1 MGNISTNSFCLKAS
15 AQVGQYTLL
24 KHIIFIRN
32 LKMSQ
37 LIPPSPSIR
46 TGSCVPRKAYGRF
59 EFLVCDW
66 TLMKKLPGDA
76 INSQTFVMA
85 DDSKWIL
92 QIFAGGKT
100 ERQAGFVTT
109 EVVLTDMG
117 DTEEDSI
124 TATINLSVLSQRSEH
139 AHDPD
144 LAKLSFK
151 SMVALEFRLDDT
163 SRQVWAV
170 DNFIQTL
177 VLEQRFVLND
187 TVLFAVE
194 IEVLGLPGPRKGAM
208 PVDIS
213 TPITLQDDLSA
224 LLDNPQTSH
233 TDITLVVE
241 GKKFHCHK
249 CILAARSY
257 FFKEKLQNSTFNAKL
272 VMSMGKYHVVDM
284 NSSIFGHVLQYI
296 YSDKCR

>member
-1 MGNISTNSFCLKAS
+1 
-15 AQVGQYTLL
+15 
-24 KHIIFIRN
+24 
-32 LKMSQ
+32 MSQ
-37 LIPPSPSIR
+37 SIPPSPSIR

-76 INSQTFVMA
+76 ISSQTFLMT
-85 DDSKWIL
+85 DDSKWML

-100 ERQAGFVTT
+100 ERQAGFITT
-109 EVVLTDMG
+109 EVVLIDMG
-117 DTEEDSI
+117 ETDEDSV
-124 TATINLSVLSQRSEH
+124 TATITLSALSQKSEH

-170 DNFIQTL
+170 DNFIQASA
-177 VLEQRFVLND
+177 LEQKFVLND

-194 IEVLGLPGPRKGAM
+194 IEILGLPAPRKGAM

-213 TPITLQDDLSA
+213 SPATLRDDLST
-224 LLDNPQTSH
+224 LLDNSQPSH
-233 TDITLVVE
+233 SDITLVVD
-241 GKKFHCHK
+241 GKKFFCHK
-249 CILAARSY
+249 CILAARSL
-257 FFKEKLQNSTFNAKL
+257 FFKEKLLNSSFNAKL
-272 VMSMGKYHVVDM
+272 IINMGKYYLTDM
-284 NSSIFGHVLQYI
+284 SSSVFGDALQYV
-296 YSDKCR
+296 YSDKCRYGNALPYPCCIDKIDQKSDNCTTFILAMTH